1 MTFSTGSYA
10 RKNRAPNTTAEQH
23 PYSSPTGGVL
33 RHEAHRA
40 AISVELCT
48 APRETE
54 PTIPMTRDDAWS
66 LVCEWTQSDALRR
79 HMLGVEAA
87 MRWYARKLGEDEE
100 KWAITG
106 LLHDFDY
113 EKHPN
118 APDHP
123 LKGAEV
129 LRAKGWPDEIVRA
142 ILGHAHWG
150 GVARDTPLARALFAV
165 DELVGFV
172 FACAYVQPSKR
183 VADVKPASVKKKLK
197 DKGFARTVSR
207 EDIEL
212 GIAEMGIPAEEHI
225 ANVIAALTEA
235 APALG
240 LAGQA
245 AEPPAAG

>member
-1 MTFSTGSYA
+1 
-10 RKNRAPNTTAEQH
+10 
-23 PYSSPTGGVL
+23 
-33 RHEAHRA
+33 
-40 AISVELCT
+40 
-48 APRETE
+48 
-54 PTIPMTRDDAWS
+54 MTRDEAWR
-66 LVCEWTQSDALRR
+66 LVCEWTQSEALRR

-100 KWAITG
+100 TWAVTG

-113 EKHPN
+113 ERHPN

-129 LRAKGWPDEIVRA
+129 LRQKGCPESIVRA

-150 GVARDTPLARALFAV
+150 GVPRDTPMARTLFAV

-172 FACAYVQPSKR
+172 FACAYVQPTKR

-197 DKGFARTVSR
+197 DKAFARAVSR
-207 EDIEL
+207 DDIRQGMEEL
-212 GIAEMGIPAEEHI
+212 GIDPDEHI

-240 LAGQA
+240 LAGT
-245 AEPPAAG
+245 

>member
-1 MTFSTGSYA
+1 MD
-10 RKNRAPNTTAEQH
+10 RNQ
-23 PYSSPTGGVL
+23 
-33 RHEAHRA
+33 
-40 AISVELCT
+40 
-48 APRETE
+48 
-54 PTIPMTRDDAWS
+54 AWEI
-66 LVCEWTQSDALRR
+66 VCEFVKADSLRK
-79 HMLGVEAA
+79 HMLAVEACVA
-87 MRWYARKLGEDEE
+87 AYAKKLGEDEE

-240 LAGQA
+240 LAGQGA
-245 AEPPAAG
+245 APPPAG

>member
-1 MTFSTGSYA
+1 
-10 RKNRAPNTTAEQH
+10 
-23 PYSSPTGGVL
+23 
-33 RHEAHRA
+33 
-40 AISVELCT
+40 
-48 APRETE
+48 
-54 PTIPMTRDDAWS
+54 MTRDDAWS

-240 LAGQA
+240 LAGQGA
-245 AEPPAAG
+245 APPAAG